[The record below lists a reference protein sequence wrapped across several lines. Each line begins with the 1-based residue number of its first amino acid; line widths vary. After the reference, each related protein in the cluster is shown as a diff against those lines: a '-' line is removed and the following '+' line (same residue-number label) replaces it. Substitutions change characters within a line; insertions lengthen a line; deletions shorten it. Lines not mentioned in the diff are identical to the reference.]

1 MATEI
6 RRAELALYGTAT
18 NAAFMLHEDNAA
30 AEEVEDYLREW
41 GLESDERAH
50 QTVAFITDPALRA
63 YISSYTDGQ
72 RLCGEFID
80 RAAGNFERLLTEQLT
95 TADLL
100 V

>member
-1 MATEI
+1 
-6 RRAELALYGTAT
+6 
-18 NAAFMLHEDNAA
+18 
-30 AEEVEDYLREW
+30 
-41 GLESDERAH
+41 
-50 QTVAFITDPALRA
+50 VAFITDPALRA

-72 RLCGEFID
+72 RLCREFID